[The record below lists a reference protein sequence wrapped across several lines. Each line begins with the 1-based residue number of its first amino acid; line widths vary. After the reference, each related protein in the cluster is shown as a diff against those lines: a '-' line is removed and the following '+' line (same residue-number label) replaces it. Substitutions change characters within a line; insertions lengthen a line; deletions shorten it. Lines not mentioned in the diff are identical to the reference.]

1 VTAVGSHPPHP
12 STSRPLAIAV
22 TSLALVLVAC
32 AGVAG
37 PSADR
42 GSGNGVQDPP
52 GGGGTAAATVRIGDE
67 TWELPN
73 VACRLRTGGTTPL
86 SLVASTG
93 LIGLSLSELSLYV
106 DILDDD
112 GEGRQAG
119 DGVVHQV
126 VLTEGP
132 LTQPTLHRRGT
143 SGEGEM
149 TISIDG
155 QRVTARGTFDDA
167 LTSDVVEEV
176 PGTVEANCGTIIA
189 DGPETSEAPATA
201 DGWVTVDGTTFEF
214 TFGDP
219 PLCNLPGNDG
229 RLNGR
234 GHLVD
239 DRDRAVTF
247 NYATA
252 EMSESGNAS
261 MQIIIDG
268 PDGNQLWYSAVG
280 FEGIDDRGSIDSMVV
295 DGNTAT
301 ISGTLADGSDR
312 TILAEFTAEATCD
325 V

>member
-1 VTAVGSHPPHP
+1 MRA
-12 STSRPLAIAV
+12 AIAV
-22 TSLALVLVAC
+22 TALALVLAAC
-32 AGVAG
+32 AGGSG
-37 PSADR
+37 PSADP
-42 GSGNGVQDPP
+42 GSGNGIQDPP

-149 TISIDG
+149 TITIDG
-155 QRVTARGTFDDA
+155 ERVTARGTFDDT
-167 LTSDVVEEV
+167 LTTDVVEAV
-176 PGTVEANCGTIIA
+176 PGIVEANCSTIIA
-189 DGPETSEAPATA
+189 DADPSETPSGAPVAA

-229 RLNGR
+229 RVGGR
-234 GHLVD
+234 GYLVD
-239 DRDRAVTF
+239 DRNREVTF

-252 EMSESGNAS
+252 EMSESGNPS

-268 PDGNQLWYSAVG
+268 LDGNQLWYSAVG
-280 FEGIDDRGSIDSMVV
+280 FSEGSTGVGSIDSIVV
-295 DGNTAT
+295 VGNTVR
-301 ISGTLADGSDR
+301 ISGSLASGSDR
-312 TILAEFTAEATCD
+312 TVLADFTAEATCNA
-325 V
+325 